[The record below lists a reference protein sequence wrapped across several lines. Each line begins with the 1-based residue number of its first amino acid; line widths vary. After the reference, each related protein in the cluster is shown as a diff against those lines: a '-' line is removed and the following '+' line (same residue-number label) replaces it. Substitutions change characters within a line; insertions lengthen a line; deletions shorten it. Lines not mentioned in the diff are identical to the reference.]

1 MSHLFFEENKI
12 LNFYFRRLIE
22 KNTKDPPTRN
32 IEKIPNL
39 FHNPV
44 YGKNEIHPE
53 QVDRSSSKKGKQNR
67 GQISC
72 NRYQPC
78 YSETFYIIIYY
89 STNNIV

>member
-12 LNFYFRRLIE
+12 LNLYFRRLIG

-44 YGKNEIHPE
+44 YAKNEIHPE
-53 QVDRSSSKKGKQNR
+53 QVDRSQVKKENKAEVKSPV
-67 GQISC
+67 IV
-72 NRYQPC
+72 
-78 YSETFYIIIYY
+78 
-89 STNNIV
+89 TNPAIQKRFI